1 MASKLASPKFDLFA
15 MAAEIKL
22 PLIGRLPIT
31 QRLIILG
38 TMAILCSVVAGVFV
52 YINNREAVYI
62 TGYAAESGKLRM
74 LSQRLAQQVQL
85 SLPGKAGAFDE

>member
-38 TMAILCSVVAGVFV
+38 TMAILCSVVAGCLFTLT
-52 YINNREAVYI
+52 
-62 TGYAAESGKLRM
+62 TGSG
-74 LSQRLAQQVQL
+74 SYNGVC
-85 SLPGKAGAFDE
+85 GGVG